1 MAQKRIYLLEN
12 DELLAALKRT
22 RMRRGKLVFG
32 IFALIMVV
40 LGLGIYIFSSALGIE
55 PDTAELIAVA
65 FLIAGGAD
73 YLILHFWDRIYD
85 RFE

>member
-1 MAQKRIYLLEN
+1 VPRRIYLLEN

-22 RMRRGKLVFG
+22 RMQRGKLVFG

-40 LGLGIYIFSSALGIE
+40 LGLAIYIFSNELGIE
-55 PDTAELIAVA
+55 PGTAKLIAAA
-65 FLIAGGAD
+65 FLIAGAAD

>member
-1 MAQKRIYLLEN
+1 MK
-12 DELLAALKRT
+12 
-22 RMRRGKLVFG
+22 RGKLVFG

-40 LGLGIYIFSSALGIE
+40 LGLGIYIFSNELGIE
-55 PDTAELIAVA
+55 SDTAKLIAMA
-65 FLIAGGAD
+65 FLIAGAID